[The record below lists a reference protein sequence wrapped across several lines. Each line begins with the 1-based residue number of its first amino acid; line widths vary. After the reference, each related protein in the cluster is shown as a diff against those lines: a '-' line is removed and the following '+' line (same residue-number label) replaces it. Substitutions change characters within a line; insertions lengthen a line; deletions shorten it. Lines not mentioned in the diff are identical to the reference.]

1 MSRMSA
7 IVSVVVGL
15 ILGACAT
22 TGGQVSE
29 VQKLQARSAYEQ
41 GVTALND
48 RQFGAA
54 LTALQQA
61 TMLAPGVATY
71 RNALGIV
78 HLQLGRPDLALP
90 EFETAARLDPDY
102 GEAILNTGV
111 ALAEVQRWDQAVEAY
126 RRALQSP
133 RLMSPDTA
141 HQNLGVALYNLR
153 KFKEAEDEL
162 RFAIRLEPTL
172 EAAFYHLG
180 LVMVAQNRRD
190 EAKAA
195 FRQARQLAPN
205 SPFGQAAV
213 ERLKA
218 LGEGG

>member
-1 MSRMSA
+1 
-7 IVSVVVGL
+7 
-15 ILGACAT
+15 
-22 TGGQVSE
+22 
-29 VQKLQARSAYEQ
+29 
-41 GVTALND
+41 
-48 RQFGAA
+48 
-54 LTALQQA
+54 
-61 TMLAPGVATY
+61 
-71 RNALGIV
+71 
-78 HLQLGRPDLALP
+78 
-90 EFETAARLDPDY
+90 
-102 GEAILNTGV
+102 
-111 ALAEVQRWDQAVEAY
+111 
-126 RRALQSP
+126 
-133 RLMSPDTA
+133 MSPDTA

-190 EAKAA
+190 EARAA